1 MSTQP
6 SRHYLRW
13 NVNEVLRLQRE
24 YELLE
29 MSVADIA
36 KMHDRSVNA
45 IVCKLVFEGFVDRWE
60 NARGYAES
68 ELIQEAIKNGDLV
81 MESCM
86 ESCVD
91 SCSEVSSDS
100 DSDSDYH
107 EDGDGDDEDEDYEEE
122 EDNGNDSLVSR
133 LQQRIA
139 QLEGIVSAL
148 KRPKTTPKRKP
159 LRSYLY

>member
-1 MSTQP
+1 MSKQP
-6 SRHYLRW
+6 SRHFLRW

-36 KMHDRSVNA
+36 KLHDRSVNA
-45 IVCKLVFEGFVDRWE
+45 IVCKLVSEGFVDCWE
-60 NARGYAES
+60 NARGYAQS

-86 ESCVD
+86 D
-91 SCSEVSSDS
+91 SVSDS
-100 DSDSDYH
+100 DSEASFDEDDS
-107 EDGDGDDEDEDYEEE
+107 DDEDYNDEEE
-122 EDNGNDSLVSR
+122 EYSESLVQVNKR
-133 LQQRIA
+133 LQQRVE
-139 QLEGIVSAL
+139 QLESVISSMRKVRTA
-148 KRPKTTPKRKP
+148 PKRKP

>member
-1 MSTQP
+1 MSKQP
-6 SRHYLRW
+6 SRHFLRW

-36 KMHDRSVNA
+36 NLHDRSVNA
-45 IVCKLVFEGFVDRWE
+45 IVCKLVSEGFVARWE
-60 NARGYAES
+60 DARGYAQS

-86 ESCVD
+86 D
-91 SCSEVSSDS
+91 SVSDS
-100 DSDSDYH
+100 DSEASFDEDDS
-107 EDGDGDDEDEDYEEE
+107 DDEDYNDEEE
-122 EDNGNDSLVSR
+122 EYSESLVQVNKR
-133 LQQRIA
+133 LQQRVE
-139 QLEGIVSAL
+139 QLESVISSMRKVRTA
-148 KRPKTTPKRKP
+148 PKRKP

>member
-45 IVCKLVFEGFVDRWE
+45 IVCRLVFEGFVDRWE

-86 ESCVD
+86 D
-91 SCSEVSSDS
+91 SCSEASSDS
-100 DSDSDYH
+100 DSDSDYQ
-107 EDGDGDDEDEDYEEE
+107 DDCDNDDEDYEEE
-122 EDNGNDSLVSR
+122 EEEKSDGSDTLVSR
-133 LQQRIA
+133 LQQRIS
-139 QLEGIVSAL
+139 QLEGIVSAM

>member
-1 MSTQP
+1 MTTQP

-36 KMHDRSVNA
+36 KIHNRSVNA
-45 IVCKLVFEGFVDRWE
+45 IVCKLVSEGFVDRWE
-60 NARGYAES
+60 DARGYAQS

-81 MESCM
+81 FESCM
-86 ESCVD
+86 D
-91 SCSEVSSDS
+91 SCSEASFD
-100 DSDSDYH
+100 
-107 EDGDGDDEDEDYEEE
+107 EDDADDEDYQDEGVEEDDDDEDYVDEAYSE
-122 EDNGNDSLVSR
+122 SLVAR
-133 LQQRIA
+133 LQQRVA
-139 QLEGIVSAL
+139 QLEGMVSAM

-159 LRSYLY
+159 LRSYLVR

>member
-1 MSTQP
+1 MSKQP
-6 SRHYLRW
+6 SRHFLRW

-36 KMHDRSVNA
+36 KLHDRSVNA
-45 IVCKLVFEGFVDRWE
+45 IVCKLVSEGFVDCWE
-60 NARGYAES
+60 NARGYAQS

-86 ESCVD
+86 ESV
-91 SCSEVSSDS
+91 SDS
-100 DSDSDYH
+100 DSEASFDEDDS
-107 EDGDGDDEDEDYEEE
+107 DDEDYNDEEE
-122 EDNGNDSLVSR
+122 EYSESLVQVNKR
-133 LQQRIA
+133 LQQRVE
-139 QLEGIVSAL
+139 QLESVIASMRKVRTA
-148 KRPKTTPKRKP
+148 PKRKP

>member
-100 DSDSDYH
+100 DSDSDYQ
-107 EDGDGDDEDEDYEEE
+107 EDGDDEDYEEE
-122 EDNGNDSLVSR
+122 DNESDSLVSR

-139 QLEGIVSAL
+139 QLEGIVSAM

>member
-1 MSTQP
+1 MSKQP
-6 SRHYLRW
+6 SRHFLRW

-36 KMHDRSVNA
+36 KLHNRSINA
-45 IVCKLVFEGFVDRWE
+45 IVCKLVSEGFVDCWE
-60 NARGYAES
+60 NARGYAQS

-86 ESCVD
+86 
-91 SCSEVSSDS
+91 DS
-100 DSDSDYH
+100 DDESEASFDEDDSDD
-107 EDGDGDDEDEDYEEE
+107 EDYNDDEDEEYSE
-122 EDNGNDSLVSR
+122 SLVQMNKR
-133 LQQRIA
+133 LQQRVE
-139 QLEGIVSAL
+139 QLESVIASMRKV
-148 KRPKTTPKRKP
+148 KTAPKRKP

>member
-1 MSTQP
+1 MSKQP
-6 SRHYLRW
+6 SRHFLRW

-36 KMHDRSVNA
+36 KLHDRSVNA
-45 IVCKLVFEGFVDRWE
+45 IVCKLVSEGFVDCWE
-60 NARGYAES
+60 NARGYAQS

-86 ESCVD
+86 D
-91 SCSEVSSDS
+91 SVSDS
-100 DSDSDYH
+100 DSEASFDEDDS
-107 EDGDGDDEDEDYEEE
+107 DDEDYNDEEE
-122 EDNGNDSLVSR
+122 EYSESLVQVNKR
-133 LQQRIA
+133 LQERVERLESVIA
-139 QLEGIVSAL
+139 SMRKVRTA
-148 KRPKTTPKRKP
+148 PKRKP